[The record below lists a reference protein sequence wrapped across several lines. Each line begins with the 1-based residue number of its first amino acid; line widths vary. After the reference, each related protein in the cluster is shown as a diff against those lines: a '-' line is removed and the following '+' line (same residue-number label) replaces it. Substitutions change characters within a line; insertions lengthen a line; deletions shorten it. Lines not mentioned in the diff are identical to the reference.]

1 MEFLWNLIAFIIA
14 LGVLVSFHEYGHFWV
29 ARKLGVKVLTFSVG
43 FGKPLLEKTGKDG
56 VRYVLAAIPLGGF
69 VKMLDEREAPVKPE
83 EVSMAFN
90 RQSVWTRIAIVLAGP
105 VANFLLAIALY
116 WIVFISG
123 QNVIIPVVGEVAETS
138 IAGKAGLSYRDQ
150 IVAVDGDPVTTLQ
163 DMTLKL
169 VNRIGEKGHI
179 QFTVRPFK
187 LSQFDVKEFDVRQT
201 DFSSSTNLTTRE
213 LKLNIDQWQVD
224 STKPE
229 VMHSLGFYHF
239 LEFSEFGGV
248 KSGGAADKAGIR
260 VDDHLI
266 SIDGQKADLWHEM
279 AKILAISA
287 GKEVKI
293 EIRRNG
299 ELIFIPVVIGS
310 QVVEGKTIGLLG
322 VERNFKPFLIKQ
334 EYGIVESLS
343 KAVNKTY
350 SMIELTTRVFVK
362 LFSGEISVKS
372 LSGPVSIAKGA
383 GESANIGLISF
394 LLFVAGISVNLGF
407 INLLP
412 VPMLDGGHFL
422 YFVIELV
429 KGKPLTERTQEF
441 GLQIGMMM
449 VFALMAFAIFND
461 FSRI

>member
-1 MEFLWNLIAFIIA
+1 MDILWNLFAFVIA

-56 VRYVLAAIPLGGF
+56 VRYVLAAIPLGGY
-69 VKMLDEREAPVKPE
+69 VKMLDEREAPVKAE
-83 EVSMAFN
+83 DVSMAFN

-123 QNVIIPVVGEVAETS
+123 QNAIVPVVGDISDSS
-138 IAGKAGLSYRDQ
+138 ISGKAGLTYRDR
-150 IVAVDGDPVTTLQ
+150 IVSVDGYPVTTLQ

-169 VNRIGEKGHI
+169 IARIGEKGHVE
-179 QFTVRPFK
+179 FE
-187 LSQFDVKEFDVRQT
+187 VKQYNP
-201 DFSSSTNLTTRE
+201 SSSMSHSTTRK
-213 LKLNIDQWQVD
+213 LQLNIEQWQVD
-224 STKPE
+224 NVKPE
-229 VMHSLGFYHF
+229 VMHSLGIYHF

-248 KSGGAADKAGIR
+248 QSGGAADKAGIK
-260 VDDHLI
+260 VGDQLL
-266 SIDGQKADLWHEM
+266 SIDGIKANLWQDM

-293 EIRRNG
+293 EISRNG
-299 ELIFIPVVIGS
+299 ELILIPVVIGS
-310 QVVEGKTIGLLG
+310 QVINGKTIGLLG

-334 EYGIVESLS
+334 EYGVIESLG

-350 SMIELTTRVFVK
+350 DMIELTTRVFVK
-362 LFSGEISVKS
+362 LFSGEISIKS

-383 GESANIGLISF
+383 GESADIGLISF

-412 VPMLDGGHFL
+412 IPMLDGGHLL

-429 KGKPLTERTQEF
+429 KGKPLTERTQEV

>member
-1 MEFLWNLIAFIIA
+1 MEFLWNLVAFVIA

-43 FGKPLLEKTGKDG
+43 FGKPLFERTGKDG
-56 VRYVLAAIPLGGF
+56 VRYVLAAIPLGGY
-69 VKMLDEREAPVKPE
+69 VKMLDEREAPVKPD

-123 QNVIIPVVGEVAETS
+123 QNVIIPVVGDIDETS

-150 IVAVDGDPVTTLQ
+150 IVAVDGEPVATLQ

-169 VNRIGEKGHI
+169 VARIGEKGHI
-179 QFTVRPFK
+179 KFK
-187 LSQFDVKEFDVRQT
+187 VKRFDVRQVGQ
-201 DFSSSTNLTTRE
+201 SSSTSGVEKELT
-213 LKLNIDQWQVD
+213 LNIEQWKVD
-224 STKPE
+224 SARPE
-229 VMHSLGFYHF
+229 VMHSLGIYHF
-239 LEFSEFGGV
+239 LEFSEIGV
-248 KSGGAADKAGIR
+248 ISSGDAADKAGLRIG
-260 VDDHLI
+260 DQLI
-266 SIDGQKADLWHEM
+266 SIDGAKANLWRDM
-279 AKILAISA
+279 AKILAMSA

-299 ELIFIPVVIGS
+299 ELILIPVVIGS
-310 QVVEGKTIGLLG
+310 QVIEGKKLGKLG
-322 VERNFKPFLIKQ
+322 VSRDFEPFFIKQ
-334 EYGIVESLS
+334 EYGVIDSFS
-343 KAVNKTY
+343 KAVDKTY
-350 SMIELTTRVFVK
+350 SMIELTTRVFGK

-412 VPMLDGGHFL
+412 VPMLDGGHLL

-429 KGKPLTERTQEF
+429 KGKPLAERTQEY
-441 GLQIGMMM
+441 GLQVGMMM

>member
-1 MEFLWNLIAFIIA
+1 MEFLWNLVAFVIA

-43 FGKPLLEKTGKDG
+43 FGKPLFEKTGKDG
-56 VRYVLAAIPLGGF
+56 VRYVLAAVPLGGY

-123 QNVIIPVVGEVAETS
+123 QNVIIPVVGEIDETS

-150 IVAVDGDPVTTLQ
+150 IIAVDGESVTTLQ

-169 VNRIGEKGHI
+169 VARIGEKGHI
-179 QFTVRPFK
+179 RFK
-187 LSQFDVKEFDVRQT
+187 VSRFKESQFDVKEFDARQT
-201 DFSSSTNLTTRE
+201 GHSSSTSRMTRE
-213 LKLNIDQWQVD
+213 LILNIDGWQVD
-224 STKPE
+224 SARPE
-229 VMHSLGFYHF
+229 VMHSLGIYHF
-239 LEFSEFGGV
+239 LEFSEIGMI
-248 KSGGAADKAGIR
+248 SSNDAADRAGFR
-260 VDDHLI
+260 VGDQLI
-266 SIDGQKADLWHEM
+266 SIDGKKADLWQDM
-279 AKILAISA
+279 AKILALSA

-299 ELIFIPVVIGS
+299 ELILIPVVIGS
-310 QVVEGKTIGLLG
+310 QVEDGKKLG
-322 VERNFKPFLIKQ
+322 KLGISRDFKPFFIKQ

-350 SMIELTTRVFVK
+350 AMIELTTRVFGK

-383 GESANIGLISF
+383 GDSANIGLISF

-412 VPMLDGGHFL
+412 IPMLDGGHLL

-429 KGKPLTERTQEF
+429 KGKPLAERTQEF
-441 GLQIGMMM
+441 GLQVGMMM

>member
-1 MEFLWNLIAFIIA
+1 MEFLWNLVAFVIA

-43 FGKPLLEKTGKDG
+43 FGKPLFEKTGKDG
-56 VRYVLAAIPLGGF
+56 VRYVLAAIPLGGY

-123 QNVIIPVVGEVAETS
+123 QNVIIPVVGEIDETS

-150 IVAVDGDPVTTLQ
+150 IVAVDGEPVTTLQ

-169 VNRIGEKGHI
+169 VARIGEQGHI
-179 QFTVRPFK
+179 KFKVRR
-187 LSQFDVKEFDVRQT
+187 FDVRQVGQ
-201 DFSSSTNLTTRE
+201 SPSISGVEKE
-213 LKLNIDQWQVD
+213 LRLNIDQWQVD
-224 STKPE
+224 SARPE
-229 VMHSLGFYHF
+229 VMHSLGIYHF
-239 LEFSEFGGV
+239 LEFSEIGV
-248 KSGGAADKAGIR
+248 ISLGDAADKAGIR
-260 VDDHLI
+260 IGDQLI
-266 SIDGQKADLWHEM
+266 SIDGEKANLWQDM
-279 AKILAISA
+279 AKILAMSA

-299 ELIFIPVVIGS
+299 ELILIPVVIGS
-310 QVVEGKTIGLLG
+310 QVIEGKNLGKLG
-322 VERNFKPFLIKQ
+322 VSRDFEPFFIKQ
-334 EYGIVESLS
+334 KYGVIDSFS
-343 KAVNKTY
+343 KAVDKTY
-350 SMIELTTRVFVK
+350 SMIELTTRVFGK

-383 GESANIGLISF
+383 GQSANIGLISF

-412 VPMLDGGHFL
+412 VPMLDGGHLL

-429 KGKPLTERTQEF
+429 KGKPLAERTQEF
-441 GLQIGMMM
+441 GLQVGMMM

>member
-1 MEFLWNLIAFIIA
+1 MEFLWNLVAFVIA

-56 VRYVLAAIPLGGF
+56 VRYVLAAIPLGGY
-69 VKMLDEREAPVKPE
+69 VKMLDEREAPVKPD

-90 RQSVWTRIAIVLAGP
+90 RQSVWTRMAIVLAGP

-123 QNVIIPVVGEVAETS
+123 QSVIIPVVGEIDETS

-150 IVAVDGDPVTTLQ
+150 IVAVDGESVTTLQ

-169 VNRIGEKGHI
+169 VARIGEKGHI
-179 QFTVRPFK
+179 RFKVR
-187 LSQFDVKEFDVRQT
+187 QFDVKEFEARQT
-201 DFSSSTNLTTRE
+201 SRSSSTSPMTRE
-213 LKLNIDQWQVD
+213 LSLNIDQWQVD
-224 STKPE
+224 GAKPE
-229 VMHSLGFYHF
+229 VMHSLGIYHF
-239 LEFSEFGGV
+239 LEFSELAGV
-248 KSGGAADKAGIR
+248 KSDGAADKAGIR
-260 VDDHLI
+260 AGDHLI
-266 SIDGQKADLWHEM
+266 SIDGEKADLWHEM

-299 ELIFIPVVIGS
+299 ELIHIPVVIGS
-310 QVVEGKTIGLLG
+310 RVIEGKTIGLLG
-322 VERNFKPFLIKQ
+322 VERDFKPFLIEQ
-334 EYGIVESLS
+334 EFGIIESLS
-343 KAVNKTY
+343 KAVDKTY
-350 SMIELTTRVFVK
+350 AMIGLTTRVFGK

-383 GESANIGLISF
+383 GQSADIGLISF

-412 VPMLDGGHFL
+412 VPMLDGGHLL

-429 KGKPLTERTQEF
+429 KGKPLAERTQEF